1 MSGCSGSKNNGARR
15 PCLVNPLIGGEY
27 AVTNHTPVEDLG
39 CITARLF
46 IRAVHEACL
55 VEQII
60 DNYLKICNEYGVRLG
75 VRPRK
80 LADIDL
86 RRVEF
91 ELLAFG
97 GYVLTGS
104 LWRNLGVFEKKYSQ
118 PGHDRRYL
126 DYFAAELADYLG
138 ILGADQLKEV
148 VVAQIVPEITFS
160 EGLPLDVFRRF
171 DRKDSSS
178 GHAPTTVVLL
188 RSLQNG
194 FSCIDYHQELAV

>member
-1 MSGCSGSKNNGARR
+1 M
-15 PCLVNPLIGGEY
+15 
-27 AVTNHTPVEDLG
+27 TNHTPVEDLG
-39 CITARLF
+39 RMTARLF

-60 DNYLKICNEYGVRLG
+60 DNYLKICNEYGTRLG

-97 GYVLTGS
+97 GYVLSGS
-104 LWRNLGVFEKKYSQ
+104 LWRNLGVFQKKYSQ

-138 ILGADQLKEV
+138 ILGTDQLKEV
-148 VVAQIVPEITFS
+148 VVAQIVPQITFS
-160 EGLPLDVFRRF
+160 KGLPLDVFRRF
-171 DRKDSSS
+171 EQYGKLS
-178 GHAPTTVVLL
+178 GNDGSDLL
-188 RSLQNG
+188 RFFGRSLGQALDPKNYMLFDVMG
-194 FSCIDYHQELAV
+194 AVFAERLIDIAHWAFETALEEA